1 MILAGTRV
9 GLFRVGDTG
18 GRWSAE
24 RLLASD
30 KSIMSLTVD
39 STGEKV
45 CVGLYQGGMC
55 ASSDTGRSWRA
66 IGADLPC
73 QDVRTLA
80 LHPTDPQTVYAG
92 SGPAAP
98 NLGEPAGRCWRK
110 ALSGLPVITQLHA
123 LAA

>member
-9 GLFRVGDTG
+9 GLFRVGDAG

-24 RLLASD
+24 RLLATD
-30 KSIMSLTVD
+30 KPIMSL
-39 STGEKV
+39 TGEKV
-45 CVGLYQGGMC
+45 CVGLCQSGMC
-55 ASSDTGRSWRA
+55 ASADAGRSWQP

-80 LHPTDPQTVYAG
+80 LHPTDPQTIYAG

-98 NLGEPAGRCWRK
+98 NLGEPGVRCWRK